1 MSALAAR
8 RRKRADR
15 ERPTRDPQEVE
26 LKFQLSAEHRSLL
39 EASDTLSAMDS
50 AEVHQVTTYFDTPD
64 AALEAAGLTLR
75 VRAIEGRFIQTVKSR
90 GNGIGLASIRGEW
103 EGDIASAAPDLSRL
117 GAVPQ
122 LVAMVGDLARGLKPM
137 FVTDV
142 QRRIRT
148 VSLDGGCTVEVAI
161 DEGRIEIGDR
171 SEPICELE
179 LELKTGSPGP
189 MYRFA
194 SILQAT
200 APMWLSSESKATRGW
215 RLRTGQTAAIRLAT
229 APVLDQGADAAD
241 GFRQIV
247 RAALGHLIANIGPTL
262 RGDPEG
268 LHQMRIALRAARAA
282 LQLFEPVLDHRAVAR
297 FDGDLQTACRAFGV
311 ARDWDV
317 FCLETLPAA
326 MRALPSA
333 RLRDLV
339 PAAERA
345 REQSRRTVEHLIRGS
360 HFTAM
365 LLALAA
371 WVEQTSDGVRGDTVV
386 PTHHSLA
393 TLAPDLLARVAHK
406 TRKRGRHVTRLSP
419 NRLHR
424 FRKALDRLYNDC
436 TALSALFPHHQLS
449 IYHARCIA
457 LQGVLGAANDAV
469 VAEAIAVTLANR
481 PDLAPPVEALLAW
494 SKARRAAALTG
505 LRSATRDFRS
515 AEPFWT

>member
-1 MSALAAR
+1 M
-8 RRKRADR
+8 
-15 ERPTRDPQEVE
+15 
-26 LKFQLSAEHRSLL
+26 
-39 EASDTLSAMDS
+39 
-50 AEVHQVTTYFDTPD
+50 
-64 AALEAAGLTLR
+64 
-75 VRAIEGRFIQTVKSR
+75 RAIEGRFIQTVKSR
-90 GNGIGLASIRGEW
+90 GDGIGLASTRSEW
-103 EGDIASAAPDLSRL
+103 ECDIATAAPDLLRL
-117 GAVPQ
+117 GSVPQ
-122 LVAMVGDLARGLKPM
+122 LVAMIGDLARGLEPM
-137 FVTDV
+137 FITDV

-161 DEGRIEIGDR
+161 DEGRIETGDR

-229 APVLDQGADAAD
+229 TPLLDNGADAAD

-282 LQLFEPVLDHRAVAR
+282 LQLFEPMLDHPVIAR
-297 FDGDLQTACRAFGV
+297 FDGDLQTACRAFG
-311 ARDWDV
+311 ATRDWDV
-317 FCLETLPAA
+317 FFLETLPAA

-345 REQSRRTVEHLIRGS
+345 RKRSHRTVEHLVRGP
-360 HFTAM
+360 HFTEM

-371 WVEQTSDGVRGDTVV
+371 WAEQTPDGVRGDTAALA
-386 PTHHSLA
+386 HHSLA
-393 TLAPDLLARVAHK
+393 TLAPDLLACVAHK

-419 NRLHR
+419 DRLHR
-424 FRKALDRLYNDC
+424 FRKALDRLCNDC
-436 TALSALFPHHQLS
+436 TALGALFPQHRLS
-449 IYHARCIA
+449 IYHARCVT
-457 LQGVLGAANDAV
+457 LQDILGAANDAV
-469 VAEAIAVTLANR
+469 VAEGIAVTLAER
-481 PDLAPPVEALLAW
+481 PDLVAPVEELLGW
-494 SKARRAAALTG
+494 SKARRAEALTG
-505 LRSATRDFRS
+505 LRSATHDFRS